1 MTNLEF
7 IKYLDETGVC
17 RVKSFREIDENTIV
31 IDLAKLKMVYDHY
44 DLPEDEDPPLE
55 EDYYM
60 RLYRMAPIREI
71 CPTMG
76 CSSEEFAA
84 RCLEESR
91 ELNQP
96 VRVTWRDNENDKST
110 LDWLCPVVINEGVVF
125 VREDNTKIINSVKA
139 FALAFNREH
148 RGAWEYLLKRG
159 HWDFHKEN
167 SSLVSH
173 LRHQDLITK
182 LVAMYSQIGVVA
194 PFLYRKEDGTYIPVV
209 MNKES
214 GKGVLFTSP
223 RYSNEIYMDYKE
235 FETNNRMILLKSL
248 EAIQHIVPEVVHDIV
263 GWKTEPNRDY
273 VVDVEIL
280 STSANKLSTQRT
292 YRLSIREL
300 IEKYGELDYGKL
312 MLEGMSLDTPKDEKP
327 AKFRLSKIVE
337 KIDKFWT
344 EKIASS
350 CKINEYG
357 DLEFINGTHFAPSLI
372 ITLGRVVEN
381 RG

>member
-1 MTNLEF
+1 MV
-7 IKYLDETGVC
+7 Y

-31 IDLAKLKMVYDHY
+31 IDLAHLTMIYDS
-44 DLPEDEDPPLE
+44 DELLEDGYPPRE
-55 EDYYM
+55 EDGYM

-96 VRVTWRDNENDKST
+96 VMVTWRDKENGKGT
-110 LDWLCPVVINEGVVF
+110 LDWFCPVATSEGGVF
-125 VREDNTKIINSVKA
+125 VRDSESRIIDSVKA

-148 RGAWEYLLKRG
+148 RGAWEYLLKNG
-159 HWDFHKEN
+159 DWYFYKEN
-167 SSLVSH
+167 SSVRNDLG
-173 LRHQDLITK
+173 HQELITK

-194 PFLYRKEDGTYIPVV
+194 PFLYRKEDGTYTPVV

-214 GKGVLFTSP
+214 GKGVLFTSNS
-223 RYSNEIYMDYKE
+223 YNEIYMDYKE
-235 FETNNRMILLKSL
+235 FETNNRMILLNSEGTK
-248 EAIQHIVPEVVHDIV
+248 QHLVPDIVHEIV
-263 GWKTEPNRDY
+263 GWKAEPNRDY
-273 VVDVEIL
+273 AVDVEVL

-300 IEKYGELDYGKL
+300 IEKYGVLDYGEL
-312 MLEGMSLDTPKDEKP
+312 MLEGMSLYTPKEEKP
-327 AKFRLSKIVE
+327 AKISLARIVNE
-337 KIDKFWT
+337 IDKFWT

-357 DLEFINGTHFAPSLI
+357 DLEFINGAHFAPTLI

-381 RG
+381 KG

>member
-1 MTNLEF
+1 MTNLEYV
-7 IKYLDETGVC
+7 KYLDETKVW
-17 RVKSFREIDENTIV
+17 RVKSFREIDENTMV
-31 IDLAKLKMVYDHY
+31 IDLAKLKMVYDPY
-44 DLPEDEDPPLE
+44 DLPEDGNPPLE

-60 RLYRMAPIREI
+60 RLYRMVPIRGI
-71 CPTMG
+71 FPTMG

-96 VRVTWRDNENDKST
+96 VMVTWRDKENNKGT
-110 LDWLCPVVINEGVVF
+110 LDWSCPVVTNEGVVF
-125 VREDNTKIINSVKA
+125 VKEDNTKIIVSVKA

-148 RGAWEYLLKRG
+148 RGAWEYLLKKDD
-159 HWDFHKEN
+159 WDFHKEN
-167 SSLVSH
+167 SLLASH
-173 LRHQDLITK
+173 LGHQELITR

-214 GKGVLFTSP
+214 GKGVLFT
-223 RYSNEIYMDYKE
+223 YSRNDKIYMDYKE
-235 FETNNRMILLKSL
+235 FETNNRMILLNSEGVK
-248 EAIQHIVPEVVHDIV
+248 QHLVPEILHEIV
-263 GWKTEPNRDY
+263 GWKAEPNRDY

-292 YRLSIREL
+292 YCLPIREL
-300 IEKYGELDYGKL
+300 IEKYGGLNYGKL
-312 MLEGMSLDTPKDEKP
+312 MLEGMSLNTPKDEKP

-381 RG
+381 RR